1 MSLVINSNSAAT
13 ASSNYLNANNK
24 LYQKSLGRLSSG
36 FKIQGPSDDAGGLAV
51 SMKMQAALRRTDA
64 LVTNIANAVSLLQT
78 QDGAMNSATSI
89 VSRMSEL
96 CTLSKDITKGATDV
110 ANYDTEF
117 AALSAQLTSL
127 TSAKFNGVDLFGA
140 AATTATVTTSEDGSQ
155 SFGITIADLTTAVAG
170 ITAMAGTLTGGAIA
184 TFTTALENIATKRAQ
199 NGAETNRLDFAS
211 ELLTTNRTN
220 LEAANSRIVDTDIAS
235 ESTKFARYG
244 ILVQSGTAML
254 GQANQSA
261 QNVLRLLM

>member
-78 QDGAMNSATSI
+78 QDGAMNSATAI

-96 CTLSKDITKGATDV
+96 CTLSGDVTKGVTDL

-117 AALSAQLTSL
+117 TSLKAQLTSL
-127 TSAKFNGVDLFGA
+127 TSETFNGVALFGA
-140 AATTATVTTSEDGSQ
+140 AGTTKTVITSEDGTQ
-155 SFGITIADLTTAVAG
+155 NFNITIADLTTSVAT
-170 ITAMAGTLTGGAIA
+170 ITAAANLAATTIS
-184 TFTTALENIATKRAQ
+184 TFTTALQNIATNRAQ